1 MKLSKKIMS
10 AGCQKGRLCIMKGME
25 IPLFPLNTVLF
36 PGWPMPLHIFEP
48 RYLEMVRYCLDEKS
62 PFGILLIKQG
72 MAEGDTAVI
81 PHNIGCMVTITQMEQ
96 LEDGRLLLMTI
107 GQERFRVLG
116 LIRKRPYL
124 VGEVAQLP
132 YLPEKTGPLQAAA
145 NNLHPLVLRY
155 LTTLT
160 ALADN
165 IEFDPTQVPT
175 DPEALS
181 HMAASLLQ
189 VSLQT
194 KQSLLEAKKVSNVLN
209 FLTSQYR
216 REIDIL
222 KQFPQQD
229 MGNFSVN

>member
-1 MKLSKKIMS
+1 MN
-10 AGCQKGRLCIMKGME
+10 GME

-48 RYLEMVRYCLDEKS
+48 RYLEMVRTCVDEQS

-72 MAEGDTAVI
+72 RAEGDTAVI
-81 PHNIGCMVTITQMEQ
+81 PHNVGCMVAITQMEE
-96 LEDGRLLLMTI
+96 LEDGRLLIMTVA
-107 GQERFRVLG
+107 QERFRVVKLS
-116 LIRKRPYL
+116 RRRPYL
-124 VGEVAQLP
+124 VGEVETLP
-132 YLPEKTGPLQAAA
+132 YLPEKTAPLQMAA
-145 NNLHPLVLRY
+145 NQLHPLVLSY

-160 ALADN
+160 TLADN

-175 DPEALS
+175 EPEALS

-189 VSLQT
+189 VSLET
-194 KQSLLEAKKVSNVLN
+194 KQSLLEAKKVSNALA
-209 FLTSQYR
+209 FLTNQYR

>member
-1 MKLSKKIMS
+1 MYNDPM
-10 AGCQKGRLCIMKGME
+10 Q

-48 RYLEMVRYCLDEKS
+48 RYLEMVRYCTEEKS

-72 MAEGDTAVI
+72 KAEGDEAVI
-81 PHNIGCMVTITQMEQ
+81 PHTVGCTVAITQMEQ
-96 LEDGRLLLMTI
+96 LDDGRLLIMTI
-107 GQERFRVLG
+107 AQERFRVLS
-116 LIRKRPYL
+116 LSRQRPYL
-124 VGEVAQLP
+124 FGEIETLP
-132 YLPEKTGPLQAAA
+132 YLPEKSVPLQTAA
-145 NNLHPLVLRY
+145 NDLHPLVLNY
-155 LTTLT
+155 LT
-160 ALADN
+160 ALTSLSDN
-165 IEFDPTQVPT
+165 IEFDPTQIPT
-175 DPEALS
+175 EPEALS

-189 VSLQT
+189 VSLET

-209 FLTSQYR
+209 FLTNQYR